1 MPTVEKLSI
10 ALTAEQADLLRQA
23 VESGEYENASDVVRD
38 AMQVWQEKREARE
51 ADVQKMR
58 RLWDEGIASG
68 NTQPI
73 DFSELRDEARNR
85 LREAIANGR

>member
-1 MPTVEKLSI
+1 MPTVENLSI

-23 VESGEYENASDVVRD
+23 VESGEYANASDVVRD
-38 AMQVWQEKREARE
+38 AMHVWQEKREARE
-51 ADVQKMR
+51 ADVQKMGQ
-58 RLWDEGIASG
+58 LWDEGIASG
-68 NTQPI
+68 KAQPM

>member
-1 MPTVEKLSI
+1 PTVEKLSI